1 MASRSATASVDA
13 RLSFAADLVDAA
25 DTPRFGGKAAALA
38 QALRAG
44 LPVPPGFAL
53 AWDAAVADKDLGR
66 FADLLAGPVAVRS
79 SAVDEDSAQASFA
92 GQHGTKLGVV
102 GRAAL
107 HDAIAAVRA
116 SGAAGHALDY
126 RQRMNLQ
133 AQARVGVVVQRMIAA
148 EIAGVLFTRNP
159 LSGAHEILIEAVS
172 GLGEMLVCG
181 RATPVQYR
189 LDAEGGLLASTPG
202 HQPQALLLD
211 ADGRA
216 RECARTQ
223 AELDARL
230 LSPAQLRALFELG
243 RRCEQVFGSAQDLE
257 WAWAGGRLYLLQSRP
272 ITALAETGEAA
283 RVALHADPGR
293 GILWSRV
300 NVGEAIPGTVRPL
313 TADFHR
319 DSIEVSPQYMFQRMG
334 VLPRGPIHR
343 PGTADAAPAR
353 FLCGRMAV
361 NVDYMRAVADR
372 IPGTS
377 GAALEEAT
385 LGRARPDV
393 PSRPDRS
400 RYGIILLRMIGI
412 VFTLPRE
419 LHALHAQI
427 HPWWR
432 RIVGEAAQADLPQAV
447 ALFDESCERYMRIIV
462 LQGLIATLASAFWD
476 PVARLVRRLAGED
489 ELLQITA
496 GYGNVLEARMLERLW
511 DVSRARLSLDEFVAQ
526 YGYLAASA
534 GELAHTSWREDRT
547 ALHAIVERYRS
558 LPEDEHPARR
568 QAAARSRFE
577 AVRARLLAAAGPL
590 DRLRLRIALRLAG
603 RMLPV
608 REVGKACM
616 VMGTDAARATA
627 RRIGSLLAERGDIA
641 AADDVFFLTRAQL
654 QAAVTQPADRR
665 PLLVAQRRVHSAFE
679 SLALPD
685 FFTAEALTAILS
697 GADVA
702 DVAGAEVAAPQAGDA
717 LLLRGIGVS
726 RGCVSGIARVIT
738 DPNRVDGFAP
748 GDILVCHI
756 TDPGWA
762 ALFSIAGGM
771 VVDIGGMLSHSAII
785 ARELGIPAVVN
796 TRDGTRRIADGAR
809 IVVDGARGEVRLV
822 EAENAP

>member
-1 MASRSATASVDA
+1 MVSRSASASVDA

-25 DTPRFGGKAAALA
+25 DTARFGGKAAALA

-53 AWDAAVADKDLGR
+53 AWDAAIADKDLDR

-79 SAVDEDSAQASFA
+79 SAVDEDSARASFA

-116 SGAAGHALDY
+116 SGAAAHALDY

-172 GLGEMLVCG
+172 GLGEMLVGG

-189 LDAEGGLLASTPG
+189 LDTEGGLLASTPG
-202 HQPQALLLD
+202 HQPQALRLD

-230 LSPAQLRALFELG
+230 LSPAQLRALFDLG

-343 PGTADAAPAR
+343 PSTADEAPAR

-361 NVDYMRAVADR
+361 NVDYMRDVADR

-377 GAALEEAT
+377 GAVLEEAT

-419 LHALHAQI
+419 LHALHAQT

-432 RIVGEAAQADLPQAV
+432 RIVGEAAQADLAQAV

-511 DVSRARLSLDEFVAQ
+511 DVSRARLSLDDFVAQ

-534 GELAHTSWREDRT
+534 GELAHTSWREDRA

-568 QAAARSRFE
+568 QAAARRRFE

-616 VMGTDAARATA
+616 VMGTDAARAAA

-654 QAAVTQPADRR
+654 QAAVTRPADRR
-665 PLLVAQRRVHSAFE
+665 ALVVAQRRVHSAFE

-697 GADVA
+697 GA